1 MNIRLIAIVCCSLP
15 VVGTLVRLFFSSL
28 QDTLS
33 TSADNGK
40 YETKDQN
47 IVVASDPS
55 NVTEDQSVFLASD
68 RSNATAQMHFR
79 QLQHIRTA

>member
-1 MNIRLIAIVCCSLP
+1 MNIRHIAIVCYSLP
-15 VVGTLVRLFFSSL
+15 LVGTVVRLFFSSL

-40 YETKDQN
+40 NEAKDQN

-55 NVTEDQSVFLASD
+55 NVTEDQSVFVASD

-79 QLQHIRTA
+79 QLQHLRTA